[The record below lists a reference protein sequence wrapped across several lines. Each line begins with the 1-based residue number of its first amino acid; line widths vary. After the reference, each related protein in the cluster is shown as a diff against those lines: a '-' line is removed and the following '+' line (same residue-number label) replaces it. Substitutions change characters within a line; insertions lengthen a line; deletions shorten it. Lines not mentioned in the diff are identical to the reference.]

1 MKFLQK
7 KIMAML
13 LDWRASGLLKV
24 IYTLATEALLIGY
37 VYFIGFFT
45 IETLLPTFVT
55 VRFSLTT
62 FFFFL
67 IIATMLLSL
76 LGRLLALSFSWNIN
90 KKSPLLWLGL
100 LWALG
105 IATISLIKF
114 PLVLLL
120 IIIALFFLSGYLFW
134 NIFFEKK

>member
-1 MKFLQK
+1 
-7 KIMAML
+7 MAML

-76 LGRLLALSFSWNIN
+76 LGRFLALSFSWNIN

-100 LWALG
+100 LWTLG

>member
-7 KIMAML
+7 KIMALL

-24 IYTLATEALLIGY
+24 VYTLATEALLIGY
-37 VYFIGFFT
+37 LYFIGFFT

-76 LGRLLALSFSWNIN
+76 LGRFLALYFSWNIS
-90 KKSPLLWLGL
+90 KKSPALWLGL
-100 LWALG
+100 FWALG
-105 IATISLIKF
+105 IAIVSLIKF
-114 PLVLLL
+114 PLPLLL
-120 IIIALFFLSGYLFW
+120 LIIALFFLSGYLFW

>member
-1 MKFLQK
+1 
-7 KIMAML
+7 MAL
-13 LDWRASGLLKV
+13 LLGWRASGLLKV

-67 IIATMLLSL
+67 VISTMLLSL
-76 LGRLLALSFSWNIN
+76 LGRFLALSFSWNIN
-90 KKSPLLWLGL
+90 KKSPALWLGL

-114 PLVLLL
+114 PLPLIFLLL
-120 IIIALFFLSGYLFW
+120 VLFFLSGYLFW

>member
-1 MKFLQK
+1 
-7 KIMAML
+7 ML

>member
-7 KIMAML
+7 TIMTQL

-24 IYTLATEALLIGY
+24 LYTLATEALLIGY

-67 IIATMLLSL
+67 IISTMILSL
-76 LGRLLALSFSWNIN
+76 LGRFLALSFSWSIN
-90 KKSPLLWLGL
+90 KKSPALWLGL

-114 PLVLLL
+114 PPIFIP
-120 IIIALFFLSGYLFW
+120 IIIVCFALSGYLFW

>member
-1 MKFLQK
+1 
-7 KIMAML
+7 ML

-76 LGRLLALSFSWNIN
+76 LGRFLALSFSWNIN

-100 LWALG
+100 LWTLG